1 MFQSSATVNL
11 LICVGLMVLSG
22 LVGHWLGK
30 ALRLVDYGW
39 KFGVIFFA
47 IAASVLVI
55 IRGWPPRL
63 GVDLGGG
70 SILVYKVDE
79 RQTDWRE
86 EKMDSLLASVS
97 KRVNPGGQKEI
108 TVKSLG
114 KDMVEIVMPS
124 VSASTEKDKQAEAEE
139 IRKIIRTTGALEFR
153 ILASKRKN
161 EVLLEMAKA
170 ERKKYPAIPAKT
182 VIIYDTKPDPVT
194 EKRKELAKWCRIRDD
209 EVDKLRNDDAAMPV
223 GKIKVKDAQG
233 NEEEKEVFDALVLS
247 PENEGYDVTGV
258 DIRDAH
264 AGHDE
269 NASPDVEF
277 SFNTAGGQ
285 KFGRLTGEH
294 VPEGDFEYKLAIVL
308 DDVLETAPYLKSAI
322 TDSGRIT
329 GSFTQ
334 KEVDDIVEIINAG
347 SLPAALE
354 PTPVRDMTTEATL
367 GKDTIRQSTN
377 AMIISSIAVP
387 LFMLAYYHFAGL
399 VAVLVLS
406 LNMLILVALM
416 ILIKAPFTLPALAG
430 LALTVGMAVDNNVLI
445 YERLREELAHG
456 AALRMAIRNAFHRVG
471 VVIIDA
477 NITHLIAATVLWTVG
492 TEQIKGFAVTFWL
505 GAVLSIWATMFV
517 ARVLFEVAERRR
529 WVTKMTMMQWIG
541 HTKIDFMAWFPLCA
555 TFSVLITVVGLVIA
569 VVRGQGLFDIDF
581 TGGVSVQT
589 VFQDKQD
596 ITLIRKQIDSI
607 SNVLPDATVSN
618 AHSSDEPDG
627 YRFIIDTSNSKN
639 EEVKNALKKL
649 FDEQEE
655 KLVALELKATPIVPE
670 KPAHKMEELKPA
682 KPAAPTGEKPAEHN
696 AAPPQE
702 KPSEPPIDKSS
713 AKPGETK
720 PVETKPAEKRPTEA
734 KPADPKPGDA
744 KPAEN
749 TPKQSQLDLP
759 PLSLVAMAGNDAV
772 LLAQAESTP
781 AKAAEPKADAKT
793 ETKPEPK
800 VDVKPEPKPDKKP
813 EPKAETKPEPKPEP
827 KAEPRPEP
835 KADVKPDAK
844 AESAAGSTSPQS
856 FQAKL
861 SLSSIV
867 AILRD
872 DKPTQVEKP
881 VRYDE
886 IHLRQEVEQALK
898 QNGIS
903 SSEVRIDLF
912 SPDGSTKSE
921 NWDLKLTPSFTGA
934 NPLTPEKF
942 QAVLATLK
950 SELQKTPY
958 FPIEDNIGSAVAND
972 TRFWAVVAL
981 VSSWSLI
988 ILYLWIRFQGVAFG
1002 LAAVIALIHD
1012 VLVMLGAIAFSSYM
1026 AQIPGL
1032 TFLTGIEPFKIN
1044 LPIVAAFLTII
1055 GYSVNDTI
1063 VVFDRIR
1070 EIRGKS
1076 PTLTRQMVN
1085 DATNQT
1091 LSRTVLTSFTV
1102 MMVVVILYIWGGQA
1116 VHGFAF
1122 ALIIG
1127 VLTGTYSSIYVAAP
1141 ILLWLLHPK
1150 EMSAATASDRA
1161 VEAR

>member
-1 MFQSSATVNL
+1 MFQSSALTNL
-11 LICVGLMVLSG
+11 LIIVALVVLPG
-22 LVGHWLGK
+22 LVGHWLAK
-30 ALRLVDYGW
+30 AVRMVDYGW
-39 KFGVIFFA
+39 KFGVILFA
-47 IAASVLVI
+47 IAASVVVI
-55 IRGWPPRL
+55 VLGWPPRL

-79 RQTDWRE
+79 RKTDWQP
-86 EKMDSLLASVS
+86 EKMDQLLTAVS

-108 TVKSLG
+108 QVRRLG
-114 KDMVEIVMPS
+114 NDMVEIVMPA
-124 VSASTEKDKQAEAEE
+124 VSGSTEQEKRAEADE

-153 ILASKRKN
+153 ILADN
-161 EVLLEMAKA
+161 LHDPGLIETAKA
-170 ERKKYPAIPAKT
+170 ERKKYPAIPDKT
-182 VIIYDTKPDPVT
+182 VIIYSSKPDPVT
-194 EKRKELAKWCRIRDD
+194 GKRRELAKWCRIRPQ
-209 EVDKLRNDDAAMPV
+209 EVDKLKGDQAAMPV
-223 GKIKVKDAQG
+223 GKVMEKDAKG
-233 NEEEKEVFDALVLS
+233 NEAETEVWDALVLS
-247 PENEGYDVTGV
+247 PENEGYDVTGMY
-258 DIRDAH
+258 IRSARRGFDTETAK
-264 AGHDE
+264 
-269 NASPDVEF
+269 PDVEF
-277 SFNTAGGQ
+277 SFNAEGGER
-285 KFGRLTGEH
+285 FGRLTGAH
-294 VPEGDFEYKLAIVL
+294 VPQGDFHYKLAIVL
-308 DDVLETAPYLKSAI
+308 DDVLETAPNLITTI

-329 GSFTQ
+329 GDFTDQ
-334 KEVDDIVEIINAG
+334 ECDDIVEIINAG

-354 PTPVRDMTTEATL
+354 PTPVRDMFTDATL

-529 WVTKMTMMQWIG
+529 WVTQMTMMQWIG

-555 TFSVLITVVGLVIA
+555 TFSVLITVVGLIIA

-596 ITLIRKQIDSI
+596 ITLIRKQIGSI
-607 SNVLPDATVSN
+607 SDLLPDATVSN

-639 EEVKNALKKL
+639 EEVKSVLKKL
-649 FDEQEE
+649 FDENGE
-655 KLVALELKATPIVPE
+655 KLVALELKVTPIVQE
-670 KPAHKMEELKPA
+670 KPAPKMEELKPA
-682 KPAAPTGEKPAEHN
+682 KPAAPAGEKPAEHK
-696 AAPPQE
+696 AALPQE
-702 KPSEPPIDKSS
+702 KPSEPPIDKSP
-713 AKPGETK
+713 AKPA
-720 PVETKPAEKRPTEA
+720 ETKPAEKKPT
-734 KPADPKPGDA
+734 DPKPNDA

-749 TPKQSQLDLP
+749 KPKQSQLDLP

-772 LLAQAESTP
+772 LLAQAESAP
-781 AKAAEPKADAKT
+781 AKAAAEPKADVKTGVKPVPKTDAKP
-793 ETKPEPK
+793 ETKA
-800 VDVKPEPKPDKKP
+800 DKKP
-813 EPKAETKPEPKPEP
+813 EPKAETKPEPKPE
-827 KAEPRPEP
+827 A
-835 KADVKPDAK
+835 KAD
-844 AESAAGSTSPQS
+844 SAAGSTAPQS
-856 FQAKL
+856 FQANLTLL
-861 SLSSIV
+861 STVSMLK
-867 AILRD
+867 
-872 DKPTQVEKP
+872 DKDVISVEKP
-881 VRYDE
+881 VRYDRD
-886 IHLRQEVEQALK
+886 HLKPLVEEALTA
-898 QNGIS
+898 NGIS
-903 SSEVRIDLF
+903 SNDVHVDMF
-912 SPDGSTKSE
+912 SPDNSNKSAE
-921 NWDLKLTPSFTGA
+921 WNLQVTPNFEGTSS
-934 NPLTPEKF
+934 LTPEKF
-942 QAVLATLK
+942 HAVLATLK
-950 SELQKTPY
+950 SELLKTPY

-1091 LSRTVLTSFTV
+1091 LSRTVLTSLTV

-1150 EMSAATASDRA
+1150 EMSAATAGDRA